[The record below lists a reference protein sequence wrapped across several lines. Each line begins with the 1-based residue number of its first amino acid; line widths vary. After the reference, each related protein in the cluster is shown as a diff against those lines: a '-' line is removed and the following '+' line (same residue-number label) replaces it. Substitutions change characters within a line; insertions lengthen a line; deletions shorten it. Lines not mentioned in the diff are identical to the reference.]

1 MSGNGFSV
9 FPYDDGSMILYR
21 YVKGDIRPNRVTVYT
36 KKPVRMLRDT
46 MSGETFLPFIATLRK
61 GWKTESYMAAEVVLQ
76 PGIFRKLR
84 WEIPYGRV

>member
-1 MSGNGFSV
+1 
-9 FPYDDGSMILYR
+9 MILYC
-21 YVKGDIRPNRVTVYT
+21 YVKGDIRPDRVTVYT